1 MNLKDKIYTLYDD
14 SIKLSLEEYNNLIKR
29 CVDLYEMDAVVFLYD
44 RMKNQGLIPDKYTYK
59 LIDKLHSKTCK
70 QSNTIYIKNQNINK
84 LPARRRIHKI
94 MKGYNYSDNYNRAL
108 IHLSKVK
115 LFLNKDKDWYN
126 YPRIKLAKYISNNC
140 KISFN
145 DSRYIITNLKK
156 TNYFKNHNLNL
167 NNHSKMCNLNTN
179 IPKTIKKVYNQN
191 KITDYFK

>member
-1 MNLKDKIYTLYDD
+1 MDLKDKIYTLYDD

-44 RMKNQGLIPDKYTYK
+44 KIKTQGLSPDKYTYK

-70 QSNTIYIKNQNINK
+70 QFNTIYIKNQTINK

-115 LFLNKDKDWYN
+115 LFLNENKECHN
-126 YPRIKLAKYISNNC
+126 YQRIKLAKYISNKC

-145 DSRYIITNLKK
+145 DARYIITNLKRTK
-156 TNYFKNHNLNL
+156 YFKTITYSKSFDTKLNI
-167 NNHSKMCNLNTN
+167 N
-179 IPKTIKKVYNQN
+179 IPKTIKKLHNQN
-191 KITDYFK
+191 LHQKKL